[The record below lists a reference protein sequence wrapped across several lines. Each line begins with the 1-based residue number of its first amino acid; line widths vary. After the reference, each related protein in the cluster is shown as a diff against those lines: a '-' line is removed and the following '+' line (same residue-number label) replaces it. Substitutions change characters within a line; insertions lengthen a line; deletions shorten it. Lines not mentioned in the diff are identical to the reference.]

1 MYGKRGTPRQVKE
14 GGNVIGCACGNAS
27 GPIGPSVVQLFRVRT
42 LFPITVVCF
51 LSLKVFFLFNS
62 SNTIRVYLDPYI

>member
-1 MYGKRGTPRQVKE
+1 MT
-14 GGNVIGCACGNAS
+14 GCACGNAS

-62 SNTIRVYLDPYI
+62 SNTIRVYLDPYMEEPIHEYDVLSYPLAL